1 MKRLSLVLACTLV
14 TLVTARA
21 AAADEIKLIMTTI
34 AQPTSPV
41 GQQTYHEWADRINAQ
56 GKGIVQL
63 DVRDGYALA
72 SSTNFY
78 DRLLSDVM
86 QVSFGSLNYIA
97 GKFKLSEVIALP
109 FVMNSAEQESVVFW
123 RLYRKGM
130 LDSEFDQIVPLF
142 FQAFPPVSM
151 HLVKAPTKPLDDISG
166 LKFIAS
172 GRIPTQVVQR
182 LGGSPL
188 SIGLTDSYQAL
199 SRGTADGIDF
209 PTASLPDFK
218 LDEVTH
224 YHITAAFGGG
234 PGGVWM
240 AKSKFDAL
248 PDNVKK
254 ILMDNSGEAQS
265 RRAGQILDNLGRK
278 VRDDLSHT
286 AGQTV
291 VSLTADQTKKWG
303 AALGPIADEW
313 GATDDA
319 HKQVLAKARELAAQ
333 VKTTAQ

>member
-1 MKRLSLVLACTLV
+1 MKRWSLLLGCAIAALV
-14 TLVTARA
+14 AARS
-21 AAADEIKLIMTTI
+21 AAADELKLIMTTI

-56 GKGIVQL
+56 GKGAVQI
-63 DVRDGYALA
+63 DVRDGFALA
-72 SSTNFY
+72 SSQNFY

-86 QVSFGSLNYIA
+86 QISFGSLNYLA
-97 GKFKLSEVIALP
+97 GKFKLSEVMALP
-109 FVMNSAEQESVVFW
+109 FVMTSAEQESVVFW
-123 RLYRKGM
+123 RLYKTGM

-151 HLVKAPTKPLDDISG
+151 HLVKAPTGPLNDISG

-172 GRIPTQVVQR
+172 GKIPTEVVQR

-199 SRGTADGIDF
+199 QRGTADGIDF
-209 PTASLPDFK
+209 PMAALPDFK

-240 AKSKFDAL
+240 AKAKFDAL
-248 PDNVKK
+248 PANVKK

-265 RRAGQILDNLGRK
+265 RKAGQILDNLGAK
-278 VRDDLSHT
+278 VRDRLSHE

-303 AALGPIADEW
+303 AALAPIAEEW
-313 GATDDA
+313 AATDDA
-319 HKQVLAKARELAAQ
+319 HRQVLAKVRELAAQ
-333 VKTTAQ
+333 VKTTAP

>member
-1 MKRLSLVLACTLV
+1 MVRYALSVVCALATL
-14 TLVTARA
+14 LASRA
-21 AAADEIKLIMTTI
+21 APADELKLIMTTI

-41 GQQTYHEWADRINAQ
+41 GQQTYHDWANRINAQ
-56 GKGIVQL
+56 GKGVVQI
-63 DVRDGYALA
+63 DVRDGFALA

-86 QVSFGSLNYIA
+86 QISFGSLNYLA

-109 FVMNSAEQESVVFW
+109 FVMKSAEQESVVFW
-123 RLYRKGM
+123 RLYKTGM

-142 FQAFPPVSM
+142 MQAFPPVSM

-172 GRIPTQVVQR
+172 GKIPTEVVQR

-188 SIGLTDSYQAL
+188 SIGLTESYTAL
-199 SRGTADGIDF
+199 QRGTADGIDF
-209 PTASLPDFK
+209 PMAALNDFK

-224 YHITAAFGGG
+224 YHIDAAFGGG

-240 AKSKFDAL
+240 AKAKFDAL

-254 ILMDNSGEAQS
+254 ILMDNSGEGWS
-265 RRAGQILDNLGRK
+265 RRAGQILDNLGNEE
-278 VRDDLSHT
+278 RDRLSHRPD
-286 AGQTV
+286 QTV
-291 VSLTADQTKKWG
+291 VSLSAEQNKKWG
-303 AALGPIADEW
+303 AALAQIAEEW
-313 GATDDA
+313 GKTDDA
-319 HKQVLAKARELAAQ
+319 HRQVLAKVRELAAQ
-333 VKTTAQ
+333 VQTAAP

>member
-1 MKRLSLVLACTLV
+1 MKRLSLLLGCAIAALV
-14 TLVTARA
+14 GARA

-34 AQPTSPV
+34 TQPNTPIS
-41 GQQTYHEWADRINAQ
+41 QKYHEWADGINAQ
-56 GKGIVQL
+56 GKGVVQI

-86 QVSFGSLNYIA
+86 QISFGSLNYLA
-97 GKFKLSEVIALP
+97 GKFKLSEVMALP
-109 FVMNSAEQESVVFW
+109 FLMNSSEQASVVFW
-123 RLYRKGM
+123 RLHKTGM

-142 FQAFPPVSM
+142 MQAFPPVSM
-151 HLVKAPTKPLDDISG
+151 HLVKAPVKPLIDING

-172 GRIPTQVVQR
+172 GKIPTEVVQR

-199 SRGTADGIDF
+199 QRGTADGIDF
-209 PTASLPDFK
+209 PMAAMHDFK

-224 YHITAAFGGG
+224 YHINAAFGGG

-240 AKSKFDAL
+240 AKAKFDAL
-248 PDNVKK
+248 PDNAKK
-254 ILMDNSGEAQS
+254 ILMDNSGEVES
-265 RRAGQILDNLGRK
+265 RRAGQILDDLGREETD
-278 VRDDLSHT
+278 RLSHEV
-286 AGQTV
+286 GQTV
-291 VSLTADQTKKWG
+291 VSLSAEQNKKWS
-303 AALGPIADEW
+303 AELGSIATEW

-319 HKQVLAKARELAAQ
+319 HRKVLAKVRELAAQ
-333 VKTTAQ
+333 VKTAEP

>member
-1 MKRLSLVLACTLV
+1 MLRYALSAVCALAAL
-14 TLVTARA
+14 LASRA
-21 AAADEIKLIMTTI
+21 APADELKLIMTTI

-56 GKGIVQL
+56 GKGVVQI
-63 DVRDGYALA
+63 DVRDGFALA

-86 QVSFGSLNYIA
+86 QISFGSLNYLA

-123 RLYRKGM
+123 RLYKTGM

-151 HLVKAPTKPLDDISG
+151 HLVKAPTKPLEDISG

-172 GRIPTQVVQR
+172 GKIPTEVVQK

-199 SRGTADGIDF
+199 QRGTADGIDF
-209 PTASLPDFK
+209 PMAALPDFK
-218 LDEVTH
+218 LDEVTS

-240 AKSKFDAL
+240 AKAKFNAL
-248 PDNVKK
+248 PDKVKK
-254 ILMDNSGEAQS
+254 ILMDNSGETQS
-265 RRAGQILDNLGRK
+265 RRAGQILDNLGTK
-278 VRDDLSHT
+278 VRDDLSHKP
-286 AGQTV
+286 GQTV
-291 VSLTADQTKKWG
+291 VSLSAEQNKKWG
-303 AALGPIADEW
+303 AALSQIAEEW
-313 GATDDA
+313 GKTDDA
-319 HKQVLAKARELAAQ
+319 HRQVLAKTRELAAQ
-333 VKTTAQ
+333 VSTMAK

>member
-1 MKRLSLVLACTLV
+1 MMRRSLILGCALAAL
-14 TLVTARA
+14 LASRA
-21 AAADEIKLIMTTI
+21 AMADEMKLIMTTI
-34 AQPTSPV
+34 ASPTSPV
-41 GQQTYHEWADRINAQ
+41 GQQTYHEWAERINAQ

-63 DVRDGYALA
+63 DVRDGTTLA
-72 SSTNFY
+72 NSQNFY

-86 QVSFGSLNYIA
+86 QISFGSLNYLA

-109 FVMNSAEQESVVFW
+109 FVMSSAEQESVVFW
-123 RLYRKGM
+123 RLYKSGM

-151 HLVKAPTKPLDDISG
+151 HLVKAPTKPLNDISG

-172 GRIPTQVVQR
+172 GKIPTEVVQR

-199 SRGTADGIDF
+199 QRGTADGIDF
-209 PTASLPDFK
+209 PMAALPDFK
-218 LDEVTH
+218 LDEVTS

-240 AKSKFDAL
+240 AKAKYDAL

-254 ILMDNSGEAQS
+254 ILMDNSGETQS
-265 RRAGQILDNLGRK
+265 RRAGVILDQLGAK
-278 VRDDLSHT
+278 VKADLSGKP
-286 AGQTV
+286 GQTV

-303 AALGPIADEW
+303 AALTPIAEEW
-313 GATDDA
+313 AATDDA
-319 HKQVLAKARELAAQ
+319 HKQVLAKVRALAAE
-333 VKTTAQ
+333 VKTTP

>member
-1 MKRLSLVLACTLV
+1 MKRLSLIIGCVFAALLG
-14 TLVTARA
+14 ARA

-34 AQPTSPV
+34 VQPNTPISEK
-41 GQQTYHEWADRINAQ
+41 YHEWADRVNAQ
-56 GKGIVQL
+56 GKGIVYI

-72 SSTNFY
+72 SSQNFY

-86 QVSFGSLNYIA
+86 QISFGSLNYLA
-97 GKFKLSEVIALP
+97 GKFKLSEVMALP
-109 FVMNSAEQESVVFW
+109 FVMNSAEQASVVFW
-123 RLYRKGM
+123 RLYKTGM

-142 FQAFPPVSM
+142 MQAFPPVSM
-151 HLVKAPTKPLDDISG
+151 HLVKAPTRPLDDISG

-172 GRIPTQVVQR
+172 GKIPTEVVQR

-199 SRGTADGIDF
+199 QRGTADGIDF
-209 PTASLPDFK
+209 PMAAMHDFK

-224 YHITAAFGGG
+224 YHISAAFGGG

-240 AKSKFDAL
+240 AKAKFDAL

-254 ILMDNSGEAQS
+254 ILMDNSSEAES
-265 RRAGQILDNLGRK
+265 RTAGQILDNLGREETD
-278 VRDDLSHT
+278 RLSHQ
-286 AGQTV
+286 ADQTV
-291 VSLTADQTKKWG
+291 VSLSEAQNKKWG
-303 AALGPIADEW
+303 AALGSIATEW
-313 GATDDA
+313 AATDDA
-319 HKQVLAKARELAAQ
+319 HKQVLAKVRELAAQ